1 MGQAAWDEIWKK
13 KAGEITEDLSLE
25 SILKVNGY
33 DVKYAQTDTETIRKY
48 VRGLI
53 EKLEL
58 NPGDHLLEVGSGA
71 GAIAMPMIDEG
82 IHVTGVDRSAELI
95 EIADRAMPNDT
106 FLVASAA
113 DFDLQ
118 KKDFDA
124 VLSQGVF
131 QFFESQDYG
140 IESIRNML
148 AHARP
153 GAVVAVTDLLDEAN
167 REALMK
173 ERVRLIGEKDFKERY
188 VDLGLMHQFYDRAAL
203 AQGVKDHCSK
213 VWFEE
218 QFLENATAGYKFNLF
233 ARK

>member
-1 MGQAAWDEIWKK
+1 MGQAGWDEIWKK
-13 KAGEITEDLSLE
+13 KAGEITADLSLE
-25 SILKVNGY
+25 AILKVNGY
-33 DVKYAQTDTETIRKY
+33 DVKYAETGAETIRKY

-53 EKLEL
+53 KKLNL
-58 NPGDHLLEVGSGA
+58 NRGGHLLEVGCGA

-82 IHVTGVDRSAELI
+82 IRVTGIDRSAELI
-95 EIADRAMPNDT
+95 EIAVRAMPNGT

-113 DFDLQ
+113 DFDLP

-153 GAVVAVTDLLDEAN
+153 GRVVAVTDLLDEAN
-167 REALMK
+167 RESLMK
-173 ERVRLIGEKDFKERY
+173 ERVRLIGAKDFKERY

-203 AQGVKDHCSK
+203 ERGVKDHCSK
-213 VWFEE
+213 VWFED
-218 QFLENATAGYKFNLF
+218 QFLENATAGYKFNFF
-233 ARK
+233 AIR